1 MLDPTQNRGVRQR
14 DASVRHH
21 DDQISQA
28 QFEARVSAD
37 TQDDDLSVEMPPLEQ
52 MLRLEQTAAFCHRR
66 SITTGLHQN
75 RFVYLHHRS
84 PVPIR
89 EKECPSRCLAK
100 DVLSRDAEILCGSE
114 QMRVIGINHA

>member
-75 RFVYLHHRS
+75 PNCQHGPAVPCFPLLHMPHPWSLCSQAIEAASSKGRS
-84 PVPIR
+84 
-89 EKECPSRCLAK
+89 
-100 DVLSRDAEILCGSE
+100 
-114 QMRVIGINHA
+114 